1 MAPPC
6 PPPRLEA
13 GSWGG
18 GRALRAPGWAPTT
31 AGRRS
36 GEPPVGGPSVAPRA
50 MELRP
55 GPCAVVVAVVS
66 GDLGARPGALLGLGP
81 CSGGRGRASPPSDL
95 VSGSTGAE
103 PFRREETPAQGPGR
117 CGGGRVP
124 RRRESMVSPPYLKHG
139 GVGLPDSCPGG
150 RETCAGAARNFLVSL
165 SQAWCVQEKEVS
177 HLRPQ
182 GPGRWAA
189 LRAEAGAS
197 EWGETGW
204 REAPSQAVRLGTSGP
219 CPPGPPPP
227 AARCPGPG
235 QHSQRPL

>member
-1 MAPPC
+1 MQGPQAEASLPGTNGPAL

-117 CGGGRVP
+117 CGGGGP
-124 RRRESMVSPPYLKHG
+124 QAEREH
-139 GVGLPDSCPGG
+139 GLPTLPKAWWGG
-150 RETCAGAARNFLVSL
+150 AAGFLSWWKGNMCWGCQELSSQPLPSLVCAGEG
-165 SQAWCVQEKEVS
+165 SQS
-177 HLRPQ
+177 
-182 GPGRWAA
+182 
-189 LRAEAGAS
+189 
-197 EWGETGW
+197 
-204 REAPSQAVRLGTSGP
+204 
-219 CPPGPPPP
+219 PPPP
-227 AARCPGPG
+227 RTRQVGCPEGRSWG
-235 QHSQRPL
+235 L